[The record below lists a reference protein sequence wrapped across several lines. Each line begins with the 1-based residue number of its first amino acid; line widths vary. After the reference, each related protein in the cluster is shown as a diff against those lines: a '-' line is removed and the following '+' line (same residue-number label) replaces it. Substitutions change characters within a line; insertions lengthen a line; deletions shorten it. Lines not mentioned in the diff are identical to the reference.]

1 MGYEDWAEGIHRKK
15 ESRMFYQNLPSSL
28 GKGTEGEDGSQQK
41 VCYRAGDSNGEL
53 DFEEWRRK
61 R

>member
-1 MGYEDWAEGIHRKK
+1 MRIAQKESTGGRK

-28 GKGTEGEDGSQQK
+28 GEGTEGEDGSQQK